1 MNGSETKG
9 SRRRSALGK
18 DSGEKQGERE
28 PGRTW
33 SLISTAEGCVL
44 GPWKGSE
51 MTDVSDFGT
60 RCVAVTLNEM
70 GNDAEE
76 EEGWAMSSVWD
87 GRIPRLIVNPNLTV
101 YNVY

>member
-1 MNGSETKG
+1 MSKRSDMNGSETKG
-9 SRRRSALGK
+9 LRRRSALGK

-51 MTDVSDFGT
+51 MTDVSDFRDEVCGRDT
-60 RCVAVTLNEM
+60 KRDGERRRRGGGM
-70 GNDAEE
+70 GDEL
-76 EEGWAMSSVWD
+76 SL
-87 GRIPRLIVNPNLTV
+87 GR
-101 YNVY
+101 